1 VLQLSNILID
11 GVVYGMVLF
20 VISVG
25 LSVTM
30 GLMRFINL
38 AHGAFAMAGGY
49 LAAWLIRE
57 QGFPFF
63 AGLALAIAATMALAA
78 VLEAF
83 VFRRLYARTELQQVL
98 FTIGFTFF
106 FIASVNFLA
115 GAYIQQIPLPAWLQ
129 GSITLGART
138 LPTQR
143 VLVAAMGLGVVLLLW
158 LLIVR
163 TRFGIWLRASV
174 DNSAMSSSLGIN
186 IRLVQCATFAFGAG
200 LAALG
205 GVLGAE
211 LMPLEPYYP
220 LKYLVLMLVVVAVG
234 GLGSVSGTLCA
245 ALLLGIV
252 DTASKYLA
260 SGFGN
265 FFFYAAMILLLALRP
280 HGILRRR

>member
-1 VLQLSNILID
+1 MLQLSNILID

-49 LAAWLIRE
+49 VAAWLIRVE
-57 QGFPFF
+57 AFPFF
-63 AGLALAIAATMALAA
+63 GGVVLAIVATMVLAA
-78 VLEAF
+78 VLETF
-83 VFRRLYARTELQQVL
+83 VFRFLYAKSELQQVL
-98 FTIGFTFF
+98 FTIGFTFAAIAVASF
-106 FIASVNFLA
+106 FA
-115 GAYIQQIPLPAWLQ
+115 GAYIQQIPLPGWLH
-129 GSITLGART
+129 GSVTLGART
-138 LPTQR
+138 LPAQR
-143 VLVAAMGLGVVLLLW
+143 VMVVVLGLAVVLLLW
-158 LLIVR
+158 LIIAK

-174 DNSAMSSSLGIN
+174 DNASMSSSLGIN

-220 LKYLVLMLVVVAVG
+220 LKYLVLMLVVVSVG
-234 GLGSVSGTLCA
+234 GMGSVSGTLCA

-260 SGFGN
+260 SGFGD
-265 FFFYAAMILLLALRP
+265 FFFYAAMIVLLAVRP
-280 HGILRRR
+280 NGILRRR

>member
-1 VLQLSNILID
+1 MLQLSNILID
-11 GVVYGMVLF
+11 GIVYGMVLF

-49 LAAWLIRE
+49 IAAWLIRE
-57 QGFPFF
+57 ADVPFF
-63 AGLALAIAATMALAA
+63 GGVVVAIAATMLLAA
-78 VLEAF
+78 LLEVF
-83 VFRRLYARTELQQVL
+83 VFRFLYAKTELQQVL
-98 FTIGFTFF
+98 FTIGFTFAS
-106 FIASVNFLA
+106 IALANFLV
-115 GAYIQQIPLPAWLQ
+115 GAYIQQIPLPGWLH
-129 GSITLGART
+129 GSITLGGRT

-143 VLVAAMGLGVVLLLW
+143 VMVVVMGLAVVLLLW
-158 LLIVR
+158 VIIAK

-174 DNSAMSSSLGIN
+174 DNASMSSSLGIN
-186 IRLVQCATFAFGAG
+186 IRVVQCATFAFGAG

-220 LKYLVLMLVVVAVG
+220 LKYLVLMLVVVSVG

-252 DTASKYLA
+252 DTAGKYLA
-260 SGFGN
+260 SGFGS
-265 FFFYAAMILLLALRP
+265 FFFYVAMIALLALRP

>member
-1 VLQLSNILID
+1 
-11 GVVYGMVLF
+11 MVLF

-49 LAAWLIRE
+49 IAAWLIRE
-57 QGFPFF
+57 AAVPFF
-63 AGLALAIAATMALAA
+63 GGVVMAIIATMVLAA
-78 VLEAF
+78 LLEAF
-83 VFRRLYARTELQQVL
+83 VFRFLYAKTELQQVL
-98 FTIGFTFF
+98 FTIGFTFAS
-106 FIASVNFLA
+106 IALANFLA
-115 GAYIQQIPLPAWLQ
+115 GAYIQQIPLPDWLH
-129 GSITLGART
+129 GSITLGGRT

-143 VLVAAMGLGVVLLLW
+143 VMVVFMGLVVVLLLW
-158 LLIVR
+158 LIIAK

-174 DNSAMSSSLGIN
+174 DNAAMSSSLGIN

-220 LKYLVLMLVVVAVG
+220 LKYLVLMLVVVSVG

-252 DTASKYLA
+252 DTAGKYLA
-260 SGFGN
+260 SGFGS
-265 FFFYAAMILLLALRP
+265 FFFYAAMIALLALRP
-280 HGILRRR
+280 NGILRRR

>member
-1 VLQLSNILID
+1 MLQLSNILID

-49 LAAWLIRE
+49 IAAWLIRE
-57 QGFPFF
+57 SGVPFF
-63 AGLALAIAATMALAA
+63 GGVAVAILATMALAA
-78 VLEAF
+78 LLEAF
-83 VFRRLYARTELQQVL
+83 VFRFLYSKTELQQVL
-98 FTIGFTFF
+98 FTIGFTFAS
-106 FIASVNFLA
+106 IALANLLA
-115 GAYIQQIPLPAWLQ
+115 GAYIQQLPLPDWLH
-129 GSITLGART
+129 GSVALGGRT

-143 VLVAAMGLGVVLLLW
+143 VMVVLMGLAVVLLLW
-158 LLIVR
+158 LIITK

-174 DNSAMSSSLGIN
+174 DNAPMSSSLGIN

-220 LKYLVLMLVVVAVG
+220 LKYLVLMLVVVSVG

-252 DTASKYLA
+252 DTAGKYLA
-260 SGFGN
+260 SGFGS
-265 FFFYAAMILLLALRP
+265 FFFYVAMIALLAMRP
-280 HGILRRR
+280 DGILRRR